1 MAFKLYAHTTAMGT
15 GVLFKTYNK
24 CRIGVLHKMYGCECG
39 LVMVTDVPFQR
50 MILNA
55 VCVYD
60 SR

>member
-1 MAFKLYAHTTAMGT
+1 MGT

-24 CRIGVLHKMYGCECG
+24 CHIGVLHKMQGHKCG

-50 MILNA
+50 MILNV
-55 VCVYD
+55 VCLYD